1 MVKYIL
7 VCAFASG
14 MKMEISNSEHETI
27 DDVGKELLKLDLDDG
42 MISEIL
48 SGDTVCDSYVDD
60 LCYWKL
66 IEVNNVKT

>member
-1 MVKYIL
+1 MVKYVL

-14 MKMEISNSEHETI
+14 MKMEISHAIHESV
-27 DDVGKELLKLDLDDG
+27 DDVKNELVKLDLEDDV
-42 MISEIL
+42 ISEIL
-48 SGDTVCDSYVDD
+48 SGDTACDDYDS